1 VAGRWREVSAGLIE
15 VMVAAGPGHLLWPV
29 RTMRSGAADGSRRHP
44 AGGRVRARG
53 APCLEEEKKGAR
65 PTLVAESWP
74 DPGGTA
80 LPD

>member
-1 VAGRWREVSAGLIE
+1 MRLIE

-29 RTMRSGAADGSRRHP
+29 RTMQSGAADGSRRHP
-44 AGGRVRARG
+44 AGRLSGPAGRRARRR
-53 APCLEEEKKGAR
+53 KKGAR
-65 PTLVAESWP
+65 PTRVAESWP